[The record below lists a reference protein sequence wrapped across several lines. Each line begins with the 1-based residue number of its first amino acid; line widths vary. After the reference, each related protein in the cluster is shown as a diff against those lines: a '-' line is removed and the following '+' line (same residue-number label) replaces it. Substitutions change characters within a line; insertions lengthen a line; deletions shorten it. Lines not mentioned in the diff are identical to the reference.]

1 MADFCIAHFH
11 LQSKIQNQKSA
22 IRKAVMPPIRTM
34 LSCPQCRTPVPVNL
48 EQLFDVTQ
56 DPSAKQRFLSGQFNL
71 IDCPTCRYRGQAASI
86 LMYHDADKEL
96 LMSYVPMQL
105 GLPQAEQE
113 KAIGRLVNEVINKL
127 PNEKRK
133 GYLLN
138 PKPALTLQNMLDR
151 ILEADGVTK
160 EMVDAQK
167 GKVQLLQKL
176 LTAPD
181 DALPALVTE
190 NDQDIDEQLFQI
202 LSASIQATAAQG
214 NEPAVRKMLDLQ
226 NKLLELSNFGVKYR
240 DRQAQVQAA
249 VREMQEL
256 GDKLTPDKVMEL
268 ILNADSED
276 KVAAY
281 VSLARPAI
289 DYGFFESLTRRID
302 RAQGEEKERLTKR
315 RDFVLQLTQEIDE
328 AAKAR
333 IGEAANRLKK
343 IMDAPDLQK
352 ALAEA
357 APYIDETFMAVLE
370 ENIRAAQ
377 KAGRADLV
385 TKLSLIGDG
394 INRLIAE
401 SAPPE
406 IQFINQLLDLKTDAE
421 AEAELKRRAAEL
433 TPEVLQYMNN
443 LSLQL
448 RDGGRPELADRL
460 EKLYESALGEVMAA
474 NWKKQ

>member
-1 MADFCIAHFH
+1 
-11 LQSKIQNQKSA
+11 
-22 IRKAVMPPIRTM
+22 MPPIRTM
-34 LSCPQCRTPVPVNL
+34 LSCPQCRTPVTVNL

-56 DPSAKQRFLSGQFNL
+56 DPASKQRFLSGQFNL
-71 IDCPTCRYRGQAASI
+71 IDCPACRYRGQAATL
-86 LMYHDADKEL
+86 LMYHDADKEI
-96 LMSYVPMQL
+96 LMSYAPMQI

-113 KAIGRLVNEVINKL
+113 KLIGRLVNEVINKL
-127 PNEKRK
+127 PQEKRK

-138 PKPALTLQNMLDR
+138 PKPALTLQNMMDR
-151 ILEADGVTK
+151 ILEADGVTR

-167 GKVQLLQKL
+167 DKVKLLQKL
-176 LTAPD
+176 LSAAAET
-181 DALPALVTE
+181 LPALVTE
-190 NDQDIDEQLFQI
+190 SDAEIDEQLFQI

-214 NEPAVRKMLDLQ
+214 NEPGARRMLDLQ
-226 NKLLELSNFGVKYR
+226 TRLLELSSFGARYR
-240 DRQAQVQAA
+240 ERQAQVQAA
-249 VREMQEL
+249 VRELQEL

-268 ILNADSED
+268 ILKADSDD

-289 DYGFFESLTRRID
+289 DYGFFESMTRRID

-315 RDFVLQLTQEIDE
+315 RDFVLQMTQEIDE

-333 IGEAANRLKK
+333 INEAAGRLKK
-343 IMDAPDLQK
+343 IMDAPDLPK
-352 ALAEA
+352 ALMDA
-357 APYIDETFMAVLE
+357 APYIDETFMAVLD

-433 TPEVLQYMNN
+433 TPEMLQYMNN
-443 LSLQL
+443 LSQQL
-448 RDGGRPELADRL
+448 REGGRPELADRL
-460 EKLYESALGEVMAA
+460 EKLYELALGEVMAA
-474 NWKKQ
+474 NWNKQ

>member
-1 MADFCIAHFH
+1 
-11 LQSKIQNQKSA
+11 
-22 IRKAVMPPIRTM
+22 MPPIRTM
-34 LSCPQCRTPVPVNL
+34 LSCPQCRTPVTVNL

-56 DPSAKQRFLSGQFNL
+56 DPASKQRFLSGQFNL
-71 IDCPTCRYRGQAASI
+71 IDCPTCRYRGQAATL
-86 LMYHDADKEL
+86 LMYHDADKEI
-96 LMSYVPMQL
+96 LMSYTPMQI

-113 KAIGRLVNEVINKL
+113 KLIGRLVNEVINKL
-127 PNEKRK
+127 PQEKRK

-138 PKPALTLQNMLDR
+138 PKPALTLQNMMDR
-151 ILEADGVTK
+151 ILEADGVTR

-167 GKVQLLQKL
+167 DKVKLLQKL
-176 LTAPD
+176 LSAAAET
-181 DALPALVTE
+181 LPALVTE
-190 NDQDIDEQLFQI
+190 SDAEIDEQLFQI

-214 NEPAVRKMLDLQ
+214 NEPGARRMLDLQ
-226 NKLLELSNFGVKYR
+226 SKLLELSSFGARYR
-240 DRQAQVQAA
+240 ERQGQVQAA
-249 VREMQEL
+249 IRELQEL

-268 ILNADSED
+268 ILKADSDD

-289 DYGFFESLTRRID
+289 DYGFFESMTRRID

-315 RDFVLQLTQEIDE
+315 RDFVLQMTQEIDE

-333 IGEAANRLKK
+333 INEAAGRLKK

-352 ALAEA
+352 ALMDA
-357 APYIDETFMAVLE
+357 APYIDETFMAVLD

-421 AEAELKRRAAEL
+421 AEAGLKRRAAEL
-433 TPEVLQYMNN
+433 TPEMLQYMND
-443 LSLQL
+443 LSQQL
-448 RDGGRPELADRL
+448 REGGRPELADRL
-460 EKLYESALGEVMAA
+460 EKLYELALGEVMAA
-474 NWKKQ
+474 NWNKQ